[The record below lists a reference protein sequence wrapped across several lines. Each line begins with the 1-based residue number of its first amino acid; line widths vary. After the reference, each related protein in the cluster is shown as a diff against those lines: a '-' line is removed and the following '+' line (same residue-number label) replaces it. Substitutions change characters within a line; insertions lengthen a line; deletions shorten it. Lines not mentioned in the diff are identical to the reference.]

1 MAVSRWER
9 KIVALLHD
17 PPDKPFA
24 IRKHADRGRDLVE
37 ILLGTEP
44 KTQSNVK
51 TADQQMSAAD
61 RLVFP
66 DGVSRF
72 WSTHPPLLVHPTSGR
87 QHRLPDTIMDFDPE
101 ITKSVIAQF
110 SKGFTPEE
118 QTLEKQQ
125 RLYLALWRCLP
136 EALSQAFASTPGNLF
151 ELLPAETRQ
160 PDHPLPLHVA
170 LTAAAADAL
179 QGKPAIPALLHFSF
193 SPVQSFIA
201 AARKTQDLWMG
212 SWLLSYLSWTAIQT
226 IADVYGPDV
235 ILYPWLYKQ
244 PLCDDWLLREKQ
256 LGTLLNNNLCT
267 LAPPR
272 LDLRLDLPTLPN
284 KFVALLPWGVQEG
297 FQYQHVQKVA
307 ARAEQM
313 FYQRWKDIAQAVKNF
328 LKNEIPHLWDHYTE
342 QIWDEQTG
350 IGARSSTIPFSV
362 FCTIF
367 PWGFGDSADPNSVL
381 QLYRNLC
388 NPGDDWEFQ
397 KVYDV
402 LKSRGKYKPKLGTVY
417 SVVYELSDRF
427 FRSRKTTRVFSQR
440 AIRGSKCT
448 MCGER
453 EALRSEQARAREFWT
468 QVARQNQ
475 LSTKFKPE
483 GKERLCA
490 VCTVKRLLP
499 EILRSAKAT
508 ELGLPQFSR
517 TSYPSTSDIASRE
530 DSNPQPSDPT
540 SYPSTSDIAS
550 AAFKQDLLHA
560 LKETDAQKAHHRAAL
575 QKALEALFNAL
586 EALKVRPTNDPHTI
600 PRLGKL
606 VQHLPKDLRPLGEQ
620 IVQLDGEIFYEER
633 YTVESFQESTGES
646 PSEAQLEAARQK
658 LRTVLAIADR
668 LGIRKPEKYYAIVLM
683 DGDQMGKWI
692 SGAHDGLPR
701 FRDILYPGLAEEL
714 LSKDSSD
721 SQNQWTAL
729 LELKR
734 IVTPSFH
741 ALISFALNNFALR
754 LVPKIVE
761 ELYPARLVY
770 AGGDDVLAL
779 VPLRYALEIARL
791 LRAAFS
797 GEIRF
802 DGDNAR
808 ALFGSPEATG
818 YVELDGALLL
828 TMGPPATASAGIA
841 ITHHLDPLDIALQAA
856 RLAERT
862 AKHQY
867 GRNALSLYLLKRSGE
882 ELRVGNAWFVS
893 LNGATVDIVQQ
904 LNKIA
909 TALQTEKLSRSFPKS
924 VAAEAEDLEQ
934 LPIEAR
940 ISRTSYLLSHT
951 GERPRSSS
959 EEDQNGLSKKELE
972 ALLQQLVR
980 IFASDNAAR
989 TDTADKTNGSSWQR
1003 FGMLAEWLNV
1013 LRFLT
1018 TEA

>member
-24 IRKHADRGRDLVE
+24 IAQHEDRGKSLVK
-37 ILLGTEP
+37 ILLGSVPRTW
-44 KTQSNVK
+44 SNIK
-51 TADQQMSAAD
+51 EADRHMSAAD
-61 RLVFP
+61 RLNFP
-66 DGVSRF
+66 SGFQRF
-72 WSTHPPLLVHPTSGR
+72 WSTHPPLLVHPISGR
-87 QHRLPDTIMDFDPE
+87 QHHLPDTILNFDPE
-101 ITKSVIAQF
+101 ITQSVMGQF
-110 SKGFTPEE
+110 SKNLISEE
-118 QTLEKQQ
+118 LTLQEQQ

-136 EALSQAFASTPGNLF
+136 DALSQAVASTPGNLF

-212 SWLLSYLSWTAIQT
+212 SWLLSYLSWVAIQT
-226 IADVYGPDV
+226 IADEYGPDV

-256 LGTLLNNNLCT
+256 LGTLLNTNLCT
-267 LAPPR
+267 LAPP
-272 LDLRLDLPTLPN
+272 RLDLPTLPN

-297 FQYQHVQKVA
+297 FQYQRVQEVA
-307 ARAEQM
+307 ARAEQT

-328 LKNEIPHLWDHYTE
+328 LKDKIPHLWDHYTE

-350 IGARSSTIPFSV
+350 IGTRSSIIPFSV
-362 FCTIF
+362 FWTIF
-367 PWGFGDSADPNSVL
+367 PWGFGNFADPNSVL
-381 QLYRNLC
+381 QLYKKLS

-397 KVYDV
+397 KVYDI
-402 LKSRGKYKPKLGTVY
+402 LQASGKYTLNLGTVY
-417 SVVYELSDRF
+417 SVAYELSDRF

-453 EALRSEQARAREFWT
+453 EALHAEQARAREFWT
-468 QVARQNQ
+468 QVGRQNQ

-499 EILRSAKAT
+499 EILRSDKAT

-517 TSYPSTSDIASRE
+517 TSYPSTSDIAS
-530 DSNPQPSDPT
+530 
-540 SYPSTSDIAS
+540 
-550 AAFKQDLLHA
+550 AAFKQDLLHT
-560 LKETDAQKAHHRAAL
+560 LKETDAKQASHGTAL

-586 EALKVRPTNDPHTI
+586 EALKVRPTNDLHTI

-606 VQHLPKDLRPLGEQ
+606 VQRLPNHLQPLGKK
-620 IVQLDGEIFYEER
+620 IVRYDGEIFYEER
-633 YTVESFQESTGES
+633 YTIESFQESTGES

-658 LRTVLAIADR
+658 LRAVLTIADR

-714 LSKDSSD
+714 LSKDSPD

-797 GEIRF
+797 GEIHF

-808 ALFGSPEATG
+808 VLFGSPEATG
-818 YVELDGALLL
+818 YVELDGALVL

-856 RLAERT
+856 RSAERT

-893 LNGATVDIVQQ
+893 LNGTTVDVVQQ

-951 GERPRSSS
+951 GERSRSSS
-959 EEDQNGLSKKELE
+959 EKDPNGLSKKELE
-972 ALLQQLVR
+972 TLLQQLVR

-989 TDTADKTNGSSWQR
+989 TDTADKTNGSPWQR